1 MTIINRTMPLPSNVE
16 YVLSKLKENGYQAY
30 VVGGAVRDFLMGKT
44 PHDYDL
50 TSDALPS
57 QISDVFKEFYQEHS
71 GEKHGTIRVI
81 VDHKPIEI
89 TTFRCDE
96 GYTDYRRPDNVE
108 FVKDVYIDSKRRDFS
123 INAFYYSEGHIYDFH
138 EGLEDLNNKIIKTIG
153 NPSARFHEDA
163 LRILRAIRFS
173 AKLGYEIE
181 SKTKTALL
189 DCKEELNLIA
199 KERILIELKEISS
212 TSNFFRNI
220 KEYFPIFKLIIP
232 CLDKIGNSID
242 DIYNFDTKSYG
253 DYIASLSALFSL
265 REINNDFMPW
275 RLFIKMDNESINA
288 IKTLIKLKD
297 INFNNSFDDDYING
311 LILLSKPVDIN
322 VFKNYLIN
330 LYNLKRFKNDD
341 IDSILNRVDILS
353 EGNTPYSLKDLEI
366 DGNDLLKLGIE
377 KNQYFKEILNE
388 VLLRCNQGDLNN
400 NNRNEEIEFVK
411 KWIRTNTN

>member
-1 MTIINRTMPLPSNVE
+1 MTIINRTMPLPSSVE

-57 QISDVFKEFYQEHS
+57 QISDVFKDFYQEHS

-81 VDHKPIEI
+81 IAHKPIEI

-108 FVKDVYIDSKRRDFS
+108 FVKDAYIDSKRRDFS

-138 EGLEDLNNKIIKTIG
+138 EGLEDLNNKVIKTIG

-181 SKTKTALL
+181 SKTKIALL

-212 TSNFFRNI
+212 TSNFFRDI

-311 LILLSKPVDIN
+311 LILLSKPVDMN

-400 NNRNEEIEFVK
+400 NRNEEIEFVK
-411 KWIRTNTN
+411 KWIRNNTN

>member
-1 MTIINRTMPLPSNVE
+1 MTIINRTMPLPSSVE

-57 QISDVFKEFYQEHS
+57 QISDVFKDFYQEHS

-81 VDHKPIEI
+81 IDHKPIEI

-108 FVKDVYIDSKRRDFS
+108 FVKDAYIDSKRRDFS

-138 EGLEDLNNKIIKTIG
+138 EGLEDLNNKVIKTIG
-153 NPSARFHEDA
+153 NSSARFHEDA

-212 TSNFFRNI
+212 TSNFFRDI

-400 NNRNEEIEFVK
+400 NRNEEIEFVK
-411 KWIRTNTN
+411 KWIGTNSN

>member
-1 MTIINRTMPLPSNVE
+1 MTILNRTMPLPSSVE

-81 VDHKPIEI
+81 IDHKPIEI

-138 EGLEDLNNKIIKTIG
+138 EGLEDLNNKVIKTIG

-400 NNRNEEIEFVK
+400 NRNEEIEFVK

>member
-1 MTIINRTMPLPSNVE
+1 MTVINRTMPLPSSVE

-57 QISDVFKEFYQEHS
+57 QISDVFKDFYQEHS

-123 INAFYYSEGHIYDFH
+123 INAFYYFEGHIYDFH
-138 EGLEDLNNKIIKTIG
+138 EGLEDLNNKVIKTIG
-153 NPSARFHEDA
+153 NPSTRFHEDA

-212 TSNFFRNI
+212 TSNFFRNV

-242 DIYNFDTKSYG
+242 DIYNFDIKSYG

-330 LYNLKRFKNDD
+330 LYNLKIFKNDD

-353 EGNTPYSLKDLEI
+353 QGNTPYSLKDLEI

-400 NNRNEEIEFVK
+400 NRNEEIEFVK
-411 KWIRTNTN
+411 NWIRTNTN

>member
-1 MTIINRTMPLPSNVE
+1 MTVINRTMPLPSSVE

-57 QISDVFKEFYQEHS
+57 QISDVFKDFYQEHS

-138 EGLEDLNNKIIKTIG
+138 EGLEDLNNKVIKTIG
-153 NPSARFHEDA
+153 NPSTRFHEDA

-199 KERILIELKEISS
+199 KERILTELKEISS

-341 IDSILNRVDILS
+341 IDSVLNRVDILS

-388 VLLRCNQGDLNN
+388 VLLRCNQGDLK

>member
-57 QISDVFKEFYQEHS
+57 QISDVFKDFYQEHS

-81 VDHKPIEI
+81 IDHKPIEI

-138 EGLEDLNNKIIKTIG
+138 EGLEDLNNKVIKTIG

-297 INFNNSFDDDYING
+297 INFNNFFDDDYING

-400 NNRNEEIEFVK
+400 NRNEEIEFVK

>member
-1 MTIINRTMPLPSNVE
+1 MTIINRTMPLPSSVE

-57 QISDVFKEFYQEHS
+57 QISDVFKDFYQEHS

-81 VDHKPIEI
+81 IDHKPIEI

-108 FVKDVYIDSKRRDFS
+108 FVKDAYIDSKRRDFS

-138 EGLEDLNNKIIKTIG
+138 EGLEDLNNKVIKTIG

-212 TSNFFRNI
+212 TSNFFIDI

-265 REINNDFMPW
+265 HEINNDFMPW

-311 LILLSKPVDIN
+311 LILLSKPVDMN

-400 NNRNEEIEFVK
+400 NRNEEIEFVK
-411 KWIRTNTN
+411 KWIRNNTN

>member
-1 MTIINRTMPLPSNVE
+1 MTIINRTMPLPSSVE

-57 QISDVFKEFYQEHS
+57 QISDVFKDFYQEHS

-81 VDHKPIEI
+81 IDHKPIEI

-108 FVKDVYIDSKRRDFS
+108 FVKDAYIDSKRRDFS

-138 EGLEDLNNKIIKTIG
+138 EGLEDLNNKVIKTIG

-212 TSNFFRNI
+212 TSNFFRDI

-297 INFNNSFDDDYING
+297 INFSNSFDDDYING
-311 LILLSKPVDIN
+311 LILLSKPVDMN

-400 NNRNEEIEFVK
+400 NRNEEIEFVK
-411 KWIRTNTN
+411 KWIRNNTN

>member
-57 QISDVFKEFYQEHS
+57 QISDVFKDFYQEHS

-81 VDHKPIEI
+81 IDHKPIEI

-138 EGLEDLNNKIIKTIG
+138 EGLEDLNNKVIKTIG

-212 TSNFFRNI
+212 TFNFFRNI

-400 NNRNEEIEFVK
+400 NRNEEIEFVK

>member
-1 MTIINRTMPLPSNVE
+1 MTIINRTMPLPSSVE

-57 QISDVFKEFYQEHS
+57 QISDVFKDFYQEHS

-138 EGLEDLNNKIIKTIG
+138 EGLEDLNNKVIKTIG
-153 NPSARFHEDA
+153 NPSTRFHEDA

-212 TSNFFRNI
+212 TSNFFRNV

-242 DIYNFDTKSYG
+242 DIYNFDIKSYG

-341 IDSILNRVDILS
+341 IDSVLNRMDILS

-400 NNRNEEIEFVK
+400 NRNEEIEFVK

>member
-1 MTIINRTMPLPSNVE
+1 MTIINRTMPLPSSVE

-57 QISDVFKEFYQEHS
+57 QISDVFKDFYQEHS

-81 VDHKPIEI
+81 IDHKPIEI

-138 EGLEDLNNKIIKTIG
+138 EGLEDLNNKVIKTIG

-212 TSNFFRNI
+212 TSNFFIDI

-288 IKTLIKLKD
+288 IKTLIKFKD
-297 INFNNSFDDDYING
+297 INFNNSFDDNYING

-400 NNRNEEIEFVK
+400 NRNEEIEFVK

>member
-1 MTIINRTMPLPSNVE
+1 MTIINRTMPLPSSVE

-57 QISDVFKEFYQEHS
+57 QISDVFKDFYQEHS

-138 EGLEDLNNKIIKTIG
+138 EGLEDLNNKVIKTIG
-153 NPSARFHEDA
+153 NPSTRFHEDA

-173 AKLGYEIE
+173 AKLGYKIE

-199 KERILIELKEISS
+199 KERILTELKEISS
-212 TSNFFRNI
+212 TSNFFRNV

-242 DIYNFDTKSYG
+242 DIYNFDIKSYG

-288 IKTLIKLKD
+288 IKNLIKLKD
-297 INFNNSFDDDYING
+297 VNFNNSFDDDYING

-341 IDSILNRVDILS
+341 IDSVLNRVDILS

-377 KNQYFKEILNE
+377 KNQYFKEILSE
-388 VLLRCNQGDLNN
+388 VLLRCNQGDLN

>member
-1 MTIINRTMPLPSNVE
+1 MTIINRTMPLPSSVE

-57 QISDVFKEFYQEHS
+57 QISDVFKDFYQEHS

-81 VDHKPIEI
+81 IDHKPIEI

-138 EGLEDLNNKIIKTIG
+138 EGLEDLNNKVIKTIG
-153 NPSARFHEDA
+153 NPSTRFHEDA

-212 TSNFFRNI
+212 TSNFFRDI

-341 IDSILNRVDILS
+341 IDSILNRVDILFQ
-353 EGNTPYSLKDLEI
+353 GNTPYSLKDLEI

-388 VLLRCNQGDLNN
+388 VLLRCNQGYLN

>member
-1 MTIINRTMPLPSNVE
+1 MPLPSSVE

-57 QISDVFKEFYQEHS
+57 QISDVFKDFYQEHS

-81 VDHKPIEI
+81 IDHKPIEI

-138 EGLEDLNNKIIKTIG
+138 EGLEDLNNKVIKTIG
-153 NPSARFHEDA
+153 NPSTRFHEDA

-400 NNRNEEIEFVK
+400 NRNEEIEFVK

>member
-1 MTIINRTMPLPSNVE
+1 MTIINRTMPLPSSVE

-57 QISDVFKEFYQEHS
+57 QISDVFKDFYQEYS

-81 VDHKPIEI
+81 IDHKPIEI

-138 EGLEDLNNKIIKTIG
+138 EGLEDLNNKVIKTIG

-212 TSNFFRNI
+212 TPNFFRNI

-297 INFNNSFDDDYING
+297 VNFNNFFDNDYING

-353 EGNTPYSLKDLEI
+353 KGNTPYSLKDLEI

-400 NNRNEEIEFVK
+400 NRNEEIEFVK

>member
-1 MTIINRTMPLPSNVE
+1 MTIINRTMPLPSSVE

-57 QISDVFKEFYQEHS
+57 QISDVFKDFYQEHS

-81 VDHKPIEI
+81 IDHKPIEI

-138 EGLEDLNNKIIKTIG
+138 EGLEDLNNKVIKTIG
-153 NPSARFHEDA
+153 NPSTRFHEDA

-297 INFNNSFDDDYING
+297 INFSNSFDDDYING

-341 IDSILNRVDILS
+341 IDSILNRVNILS

-400 NNRNEEIEFVK
+400 NRNEEIEFVK

>member
-57 QISDVFKEFYQEHS
+57 QISDVFKDFYQEHS

-81 VDHKPIEI
+81 IDHKPIEI

-138 EGLEDLNNKIIKTIG
+138 EGLEDLNNKVIKTIG

-212 TSNFFRNI
+212 TSNFFRDI
-220 KEYFPIFKLIIP
+220 KEYFSIFKLIIP

-400 NNRNEEIEFVK
+400 NRNEEIEFVK

>member
-1 MTIINRTMPLPSNVE
+1 MTIINRTMPLPSSVE

-57 QISDVFKEFYQEHS
+57 QISDVFKDFYQEHS

-138 EGLEDLNNKIIKTIG
+138 EGLEDLNNKVIKTIG
-153 NPSARFHEDA
+153 NPSTRFHEDA

-199 KERILIELKEISS
+199 KERILTELKEISS

-242 DIYNFDTKSYG
+242 DIYNFDIKSYG

-265 REINNDFMPW
+265 REINNDFMSW
-275 RLFIKMDNESINA
+275 KLFIKMDNESINA

-330 LYNLKRFKNDD
+330 LYKLKRFKNDD

-400 NNRNEEIEFVK
+400 NRNEEIEFVK

>member
-1 MTIINRTMPLPSNVE
+1 MTIINRTMPLPSSIE

-57 QISDVFKEFYQEHS
+57 QISDVFKDFYQEHS

-81 VDHKPIEI
+81 IDHKPIEI

-138 EGLEDLNNKIIKTIG
+138 EGLEDLNNKVIKTIG

-220 KEYFPIFKLIIP
+220 KEYFPIFKIIIP

-265 REINNDFMPW
+265 REINNDFMRW

-297 INFNNSFDDDYING
+297 INFNNFFDNDYING

-353 EGNTPYSLKDLEI
+353 EGDTPYSLKDLEI

-377 KNQYFKEILNE
+377 KNQYFKEILNK
-388 VLLRCNQGDLNN
+388 VLLRCNQGDLN

>member
-1 MTIINRTMPLPSNVE
+1 MTIINRTMPLPSSVE

-57 QISDVFKEFYQEHS
+57 QISDVFKDFYQEHS

-81 VDHKPIEI
+81 IDHKPIEI

-138 EGLEDLNNKIIKTIG
+138 EGLEDLNNKVIKTIG
-153 NPSARFHEDA
+153 NPSTRFHEDA

-220 KEYFPIFKLIIP
+220 KEYFPIFKIIIP

-265 REINNDFMPW
+265 REINNDFMLW

-341 IDSILNRVDILS
+341 IDSILNRVGILS

-400 NNRNEEIEFVK
+400 NRNEEIEFVK

>member
-1 MTIINRTMPLPSNVE
+1 MTVINRTMPLPSSVE

-57 QISDVFKEFYQEHS
+57 QISDVFKDFYQEHS

-81 VDHKPIEI
+81 IDHKPIEI

-138 EGLEDLNNKIIKTIG
+138 EGLEDLNNKVIKTIG
-153 NPSARFHEDA
+153 NPSTRFHEDA

-181 SKTKTALL
+181 SKIKTALL

-199 KERILIELKEISS
+199 KERILTELKEISS

-242 DIYNFDTKSYG
+242 DIYNFDIKSYG

-400 NNRNEEIEFVK
+400 NRNEEIEFVK
-411 KWIRTNTN
+411 KWIRTNIN

>member
-1 MTIINRTMPLPSNVE
+1 MTIINRTMPLPSSVE

-57 QISDVFKEFYQEHS
+57 QISDVFKDFYQEHS

-81 VDHKPIEI
+81 IDHKPIEI

-138 EGLEDLNNKIIKTIG
+138 EGLEDLNNKVIKTIG
-153 NPSARFHEDA
+153 NPSTRFHEDA

-220 KEYFPIFKLIIP
+220 KEYFPIFKIIIP
-232 CLDKIGNSID
+232 CLDKIVNSID

-265 REINNDFMPW
+265 REINNDFMLW

-297 INFNNSFDDDYING
+297 INFNNFFDNDYING

-353 EGNTPYSLKDLEI
+353 KGNTPYSLKDLEI

-400 NNRNEEIEFVK
+400 NRNEEIEFVK

>member
-1 MTIINRTMPLPSNVE
+1 MTIINRTMPLPSSVE

-57 QISDVFKEFYQEHS
+57 QISDVFKDFYQEHS

-81 VDHKPIEI
+81 IDHKPIEI

-297 INFNNSFDDDYING
+297 INFNNPFDDDYING

-341 IDSILNRVDILS
+341 IGSILNRVDILF

-400 NNRNEEIEFVK
+400 NRNEEIEFVK

>member
-1 MTIINRTMPLPSNVE
+1 MTIINRTMPLPSSVE
-16 YVLSKLKENGYQAY
+16 YVLSRLKENGYQAY

-57 QISDVFKEFYQEHS
+57 QISDVFKDFYQEHS

-138 EGLEDLNNKIIKTIG
+138 EGLEDLNNKVIKTIG
-153 NPSARFHEDA
+153 NPSTRFHEDA

-199 KERILIELKEISS
+199 KERILTELKEISS
-212 TSNFFRNI
+212 TSNFFRDI

-400 NNRNEEIEFVK
+400 NRNEEIEFVK

>member
-1 MTIINRTMPLPSNVE
+1 MTIINRTMPLPSSVE

-57 QISDVFKEFYQEHS
+57 QISDVFKDFYQEHS

-81 VDHKPIEI
+81 IDHKPIEI

-108 FVKDVYIDSKRRDFS
+108 FVKDAYIDSKRRDFS

-138 EGLEDLNNKIIKTIG
+138 EGLEDLNNKVIKTIG

-212 TSNFFRNI
+212 TSNFFRDI

-265 REINNDFMPW
+265 HEINNDFMPW

-311 LILLSKPVDIN
+311 LILLSKPVDMN

-366 DGNDLLKLGIE
+366 DGNVLLKLGIE

-400 NNRNEEIEFVK
+400 NRNEEIEFVK
-411 KWIRTNTN
+411 KWIRNNTN

>member
-1 MTIINRTMPLPSNVE
+1 MTIINKTMPLPSSVE

-81 VDHKPIEI
+81 IDHKPIEI

-138 EGLEDLNNKIIKTIG
+138 EGLEDLNNKVIKTIG

-353 EGNTPYSLKDLEI
+353 EGNTPYSLKDLDI

-377 KNQYFKEILNE
+377 
-388 VLLRCNQGDLNN
+388 
-400 NNRNEEIEFVK
+400 NRRSYR
-411 KWIRTNTN
+411 WIR

>member
-1 MTIINRTMPLPSNVE
+1 MTIINRTMPLPSSVE

-57 QISDVFKEFYQEHS
+57 QISDVFKDFYQEHF

-138 EGLEDLNNKIIKTIG
+138 EGLEDLNNKVIKTIG
-153 NPSARFHEDA
+153 NPSTRFHEDA

-199 KERILIELKEISS
+199 KERILTELKEISS

-311 LILLSKPVDIN
+311 LIFLSKPVDIN

-341 IDSILNRVDILS
+341 IDSILNRMDILS

-400 NNRNEEIEFVK
+400 NRNEEIEFVK

>member
-1 MTIINRTMPLPSNVE
+1 MTIINRTMPLPSSVE
-16 YVLSKLKENGYQAY
+16 YVLSRLKENGYQAY

-57 QISDVFKEFYQEHS
+57 QISDVFKDFYQEHS

-138 EGLEDLNNKIIKTIG
+138 EGLEDLNNKVIKTIG
-153 NPSARFHEDA
+153 NPSTRFHEDA

-199 KERILIELKEISS
+199 KERILTELKEISS
-212 TSNFFRNI
+212 TSNFFRDI

-400 NNRNEEIEFVK
+400 NRNQEIEFVK

>member
-1 MTIINRTMPLPSNVE
+1 MTIINRTMPLPSSVE
-16 YVLSKLKENGYQAY
+16 YVLSRLKENGYQAY

-57 QISDVFKEFYQEHS
+57 QISDVFKDFYQEHS

-138 EGLEDLNNKIIKTIG
+138 EGLEDLNNKVIKTIG
-153 NPSARFHEDA
+153 NPSTRFHEDA

-199 KERILIELKEISS
+199 KERILTELKEISS
-212 TSNFFRNI
+212 TSNFFRDI

-400 NNRNEEIEFVK
+400 NRNEEIEFVK
-411 KWIRTNTN
+411 KWISTNTN

>member
-1 MTIINRTMPLPSNVE
+1 MTILNRTMPLPSSVE

-57 QISDVFKEFYQEHS
+57 QISDVFKDFYQEHS

-81 VDHKPIEI
+81 IDHKPIEI

-138 EGLEDLNNKIIKTIG
+138 EGLEDLNNKVIKTIG

-181 SKTKTALL
+181 SRTKTALL

-297 INFNNSFDDDYING
+297 INFNNFFDNDYING

-330 LYNLKRFKNDD
+330 LYKLKRFKNDY
-341 IDSILNRVDILS
+341 IDYILNRVDILS
-353 EGNTPYSLKDLEI
+353 KGNTPYSLKDLEI

-400 NNRNEEIEFVK
+400 NRNEEIEFVK

>member
-1 MTIINRTMPLPSNVE
+1 MTIINRTMPLPSSVE

-57 QISDVFKEFYQEHS
+57 QISDVFKDFYQEHS

-138 EGLEDLNNKIIKTIG
+138 EGLEDLNNKVIKTIG
-153 NPSARFHEDA
+153 NPSTRFHEDA

-199 KERILIELKEISS
+199 KERILTELKEISS
-212 TSNFFRNI
+212 TSNFFRDI

-265 REINNDFMPW
+265 REINNDFMLW
-275 RLFIKMDNESINA
+275 KLFIKMDNESINA

-353 EGNTPYSLKDLEI
+353 KGNTPYSLKDLEI

-400 NNRNEEIEFVK
+400 NRNEEIEFVK

>member
-1 MTIINRTMPLPSNVE
+1 MTIINRTMPLPSSVE

-57 QISDVFKEFYQEHS
+57 QISDVFKDFYQEHS

-81 VDHKPIEI
+81 IDHKPIEI

-138 EGLEDLNNKIIKTIG
+138 EGLEDLNNKVIKTIG
-153 NPSARFHEDA
+153 NPSTRFHEDA

-189 DCKEELNLIA
+189 DCREELNLIA

-220 KEYFPIFKLIIP
+220 KEYFPIFKIIIP

-341 IDSILNRVDILS
+341 IGSILNRVDILF

-388 VLLRCNQGDLNN
+388 VLLRCNQGDFN

>member
-1 MTIINRTMPLPSNVE
+1 MTIINRTMPLPSSVE

-57 QISDVFKEFYQEHS
+57 QISDVFKDFYQEHS

-81 VDHKPIEI
+81 IDHKPIEI

-138 EGLEDLNNKIIKTIG
+138 EGLEDLNNKVIKTIG
-153 NPSARFHEDA
+153 SPSTRFHEDA

-212 TSNFFRNI
+212 TSNFFKDV
-220 KEYFPIFKLIIP
+220 KEYFPIFKIIIP

-400 NNRNEEIEFVK
+400 NRNEEIEFVK

>member
-1 MTIINRTMPLPSNVE
+1 MTILNRTMPLPSSVE

-57 QISDVFKEFYQEHS
+57 QISDVFKDFYQEHS

-81 VDHKPIEI
+81 IDHKPIEI

-138 EGLEDLNNKIIKTIG
+138 EGLEDLNNKVIKIIG

-181 SKTKTALL
+181 SRTKTALL

-212 TSNFFRNI
+212 TSNFFKDV

-400 NNRNEEIEFVK
+400 NRNEEIEFVK

>member
-1 MTIINRTMPLPSNVE
+1 MTIINRTMPLPSSVE

-81 VDHKPIEI
+81 IDHKPIEI

-138 EGLEDLNNKIIKTIG
+138 EGLEDLNNKVIKTIG
-153 NPSARFHEDA
+153 NPSTRFHEDA

-242 DIYNFDTKSYG
+242 DIYNFDIKSYG

-297 INFNNSFDDDYING
+297 INFNNSFDDDYIKG

-400 NNRNEEIEFVK
+400 NRNEEIEFVK

>member
-1 MTIINRTMPLPSNVE
+1 MTIINRTMPLPSSVE

-57 QISDVFKEFYQEHS
+57 QISDVFKDFYQEHS

-81 VDHKPIEI
+81 IDHKPIEI

-138 EGLEDLNNKIIKTIG
+138 EGLEDLNNKVIKTIG
-153 NPSARFHEDA
+153 NPSTRFHEDA

-212 TSNFFRNI
+212 TSNFFKDV
-220 KEYFPIFKLIIP
+220 KEYFPIFKIIIP

-265 REINNDFMPW
+265 REINDDFMPW

-330 LYNLKRFKNDD
+330 LYNLKRLKNDD
-341 IDSILNRVDILS
+341 IDSILNRVGILS

-400 NNRNEEIEFVK
+400 NRNEEIEFVK

>member
-1 MTIINRTMPLPSNVE
+1 MTIINRTMPLPSSVE

-50 TSDALPS
+50 TSDALPI
-57 QISDVFKEFYQEHS
+57 QISDVFKDFYQEHS

-81 VDHKPIEI
+81 IDHKPIEI

-138 EGLEDLNNKIIKTIG
+138 EGLEDLNNKVIKTIG

-212 TSNFFRNI
+212 TSNFFKDI
-220 KEYFPIFKLIIP
+220 KEYFPIFKIIIP

-311 LILLSKPVDIN
+311 LILLSKPVDKN

-400 NNRNEEIEFVK
+400 NRNEEIEFVK
-411 KWIRTNTN
+411 KWIRINTN

>member
-1 MTIINRTMPLPSNVE
+1 MTIINRTMPLPSSVE
-16 YVLSKLKENGYQAY
+16 YVLSRLKENGYQAY

-57 QISDVFKEFYQEHS
+57 QISDVFKDFYQEHS

-138 EGLEDLNNKIIKTIG
+138 EGLEDLNNKVIKTIG
-153 NPSARFHEDA
+153 NPSTRFHEDA

-199 KERILIELKEISS
+199 KERILTELKEISS
-212 TSNFFRNI
+212 TSNFFRDI

-275 RLFIKMDNESINA
+275 RLFIKMDNESINV

-400 NNRNEEIEFVK
+400 NRNEEIEFVK

>member
-1 MTIINRTMPLPSNVE
+1 MTIINRTMPLPSSVE

-57 QISDVFKEFYQEHS
+57 QISEVFKEFYQEHS

-81 VDHKPIEI
+81 IDHKPIEI

-138 EGLEDLNNKIIKTIG
+138 EGLEDLNNKVIKTIG

-212 TSNFFRNI
+212 TSNFFRDI

-353 EGNTPYSLKDLEI
+353 EGNTPYSLKDLDI

-400 NNRNEEIEFVK
+400 NRNEEIEFVK

>member
-1 MTIINRTMPLPSNVE
+1 MTIINRTMPLPSSVE
-16 YVLSKLKENGYQAY
+16 YVLSRLKGNGYQAY

-57 QISDVFKEFYQEHS
+57 QISDVFKDFYQEHS

-138 EGLEDLNNKIIKTIG
+138 EGLEDLNNKVIKTIG
-153 NPSARFHEDA
+153 NPSTRFHEDA

-199 KERILIELKEISS
+199 KERILTELKEISS
-212 TSNFFRNI
+212 TSNFFRDI

-265 REINNDFMPW
+265 REINNDFMSW

-400 NNRNEEIEFVK
+400 NRNEEIEFVK